1 MAHTTAFPLRFHF
14 CVDVRHAQ
22 GEGSGLSAHT
32 ALIPRMPP
40 AAFHFHTDLEVTQ
53 FLTTY
58 FLKRNYTVASAQD
71 HRLANSQETTGKE
84 ES

>member
-1 MAHTTAFPLRFHF
+1 MLREKGRVCQHTLRSSQGCHLQHF
-14 CVDVRHAQ
+14 TSTR
-22 GEGSGLSAHT
+22 
-32 ALIPRMPP
+32 I
-40 AAFHFHTDLEVTQ
+40 EVTQ